1 MAGPRPRKRKR
12 SKASV
17 NYKHTTSRTRNCAHC
32 VHDLYKKGDKNAY
45 CAIVAGIIEHD
56 DVCDEFKPKK

>member
-1 MAGPRPRKRKR
+1 MAARASQKAKL
-12 SKASV
+12 SKKSV
-17 NYKHTTSRTRNCAHC
+17 NYRHTSSKTRNCVHC

-56 DVCDEFKPKK
+56 DVCDKFKKK